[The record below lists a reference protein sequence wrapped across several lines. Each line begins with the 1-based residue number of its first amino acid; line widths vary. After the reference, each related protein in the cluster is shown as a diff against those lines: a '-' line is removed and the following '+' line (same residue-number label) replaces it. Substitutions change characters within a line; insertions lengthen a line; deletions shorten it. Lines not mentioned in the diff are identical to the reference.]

1 MPADAAPPL
10 TTHQVS
16 QLQRMLGNRATTILI
31 GRGRPA
37 GAAGDT
43 TTVQRAKPG
52 QGAKKDGA
60 VLPGRSKRMRAV
72 EHDEL
77 AAMEQANLAWEAE
90 HDDERADPSHNPFSV
105 LPIGGPGP
113 AMPAQPA
120 GPARPTFDALRRAGS
135 SVAALRELLVP
146 YYGEARA
153 GQMSRVLRTG
163 KPRVTTIEG
172 LEAAAAGK
180 AAEHA
185 ARDEAPARTSA
196 PGQSLNVRTGKP
208 VPNLAKGTGDG
219 FRAGV
224 RGAWHV
230 HYDHVKYGSNGA
242 TRVNFTNRQASTIEQ
257 GVTAALGLTPDVTG
271 YDACRV
277 WMNANLGTRL

>member
-1 MPADAAPPL
+1 
-10 TTHQVS
+10 
-16 QLQRMLGNRATTILI
+16 MLGNRATTILI
-31 GRGRPA
+31 GRGRPS
-37 GAAGDT
+37 GTGVDT

-72 EHDEL
+72 ENDEL
-77 AAMEQANLAWEAE
+77 AAMEQANLAWDAE
-90 HDDERADPSHNPFSV
+90 HDDERAD
-105 LPIGGPGP
+105 
-113 AMPAQPA
+113 MPAQTRPA
-120 GPARPTFDALRRAGS
+120 KPTLAALLKAGSAPALRD
-135 SVAALRELLVP
+135 LLVP
-146 YYGEARA
+146 YYGEATA
-153 GQMSRVLRTG
+153 GHMSRVLRMGT
-163 KPRVTTIEG
+163 PRVTTIEG
-172 LEAAAAGK
+172 LEAAAARK

-208 VPNLAKGTGDG
+208 VPNLATGTGDG

-242 TRVNFTNRQASTIEQ
+242 TRVNFAGRQPSTIE
-257 GVTAALGLTPDVTG
+257 GDVTAALRLTRDSTG
-271 YDACRV
+271 YEACRQ
-277 WMNANLGTRL
+277 WMNTNLGTQL